1 MNCLD
6 FDSFIYKIAIQNRKE
21 KKNGTSI
28 MCQALFEEVKIQQ
41 KEKFLPYRA
50 YIIMGKIAINK
61 T

>member
-1 MNCLD
+1 
-6 FDSFIYKIAIQNRKE
+6 
-21 KKNGTSI
+21 